1 MFRFL
6 RQELI
11 IFLSS
16 VRFNTRIIVPSWVEH
31 SDELLASSTRYFPL
45 VGWIVSAITT
55 IVFYGSSFLF
65 PVSVSVVLAVSAS
78 VLSTGAFHED
88 GFTDMCD
95 GFGGG
100 WDKERILEIMKDS
113 RIGVFGTIG
122 ILLMLFLKVACYIA
136 LAESSLLLL
145 FFAIWISHSSSRFS
159 ANVMAKLLPYARED
173 QLSKAKPIVKSMKL
187 SDVLFS
193 WIWVLGP
200 IVFFLYYPGEFSNRI
215 AMILLLSFS
224 LQALGVFYLRGFY
237 KKWLGGYTGDCLG
250 AVQQVTEILFLLGL
264 IATWKYY

>member
-16 VRFNTRIIVPSWVEH
+16 VRFNTRLEVPAWVKH

-45 VGWIVSAITT
+45 VGWIVSGITT

-65 PVSVSVVLAVSAS
+65 PISVSVVLAISAS
-78 VLSTGAFHED
+78 ILSTGAFHED

-100 WDKERILEIMKDS
+100 WEKERILEIMKDS

-122 ILLMLFLKVACYIA
+122 IILMLLLKFACYIA
-136 LAESSLLLL
+136 LAESSFLVL
-145 FFAIWISHSSSRFS
+145 FFGIWISHSSSRFS
-159 ANVMAKLLPYARED
+159 ANVMAKLIPYVRED

-187 SDVLFS
+187 SDVLLS
-193 WIWVLGP
+193 GIWVLGP
-200 IVFFLYYPGEFSNRI
+200 ITFFYIIPENF
-215 AMILLLSFS
+215 
-224 LQALGVFYLRGFY
+224 QTV
-237 KKWLGGYTGDCLG
+237 
-250 AVQQVTEILFLLGL
+250 
-264 IATWKYY
+264 